1 MYLYGGLIENTG
13 IKGTFFVFFY
23 YMKRPFLY
31 LSHMVVP
38 QATRPVN
45 EILKNRIGTRDVQA
59 WFLEAIN
66 VNLGAKQLST
76 NVITLWHAKERKDAS
91 KSNGTSFA
99 FVYITNEKKN
109 TYRNVYYYLNAQFLL
124 DTFKLS
130 LKNGYCNFFY

>member
-1 MYLYGGLIENTG
+1 MYLCGGLIENTG

-38 QATRPVN
+38 RATRPVN

-99 FVYITNEKKN
+99 FVYITNEKSTKK
-109 TYRNVYYYLNAQFLL
+109 YV
-124 DTFKLS
+124 
-130 LKNGYCNFFY
+130 